1 MMKVYWK
8 VIGLIILTLL
18 IFTGVGW
25 VMKPVD
31 KMVEREVMVN
41 SHQYKEGMEQRA
53 ITLQSSIAELDGRI
67 AMNPENVAELRAQ
80 KRALQ
85 IQLQAAIK

>member
-1 MMKVYWK
+1 MMEDYWK
-8 VIGLIILTLL
+8 GIGILVLTLL
-18 IFTGVGW
+18 IFTGIGW
-25 VMKPVD
+25 ILKPVD
-31 KMVEREVMVN
+31 KMVDRAVMVN

-53 ITLQSSIAELDGRI
+53 ITLQSNIAQLEGRI
-67 AMNPENVAELRAQ
+67 AMNPENVEELRAQ